1 MIKKIFITGAAG
13 FIGSH
18 LTKKLYDHYSNSK
31 FILYDKITYA
41 ANKKYIG
48 KLLKKESNKHLA
60 QSMIFGHISTYFF
73 LI

>member
-48 KLLKKESNKHLA
+48 KLLKKK
-60 QSMIFGHISTYFF
+60 M
-73 LI
+73 